1 VKPEEI
7 VSVVFGPA
15 VLIASLM
22 SVSQIPTPRAISKEP
37 VLEAHEK
44 EKRRNTSGLPRAT
57 SYFHPFVVSTDG
69 LIGKEA
75 KTLLKLST
83 LLADKWGSRTDV
95 CGYVN
100 V

>member
-22 SVSQIPTPRAISKEP
+22 SVSQIPTPRAISKDP
-37 VLEAHEK
+37 AKVLEAHEK

-57 SYFHPFVVSTDG
+57 SYFHPIVVSTDG

-75 KTLLKLST
+75 KTLLKKLST
-83 LLADKWGSRTDV
+83 LLADKWGSR
-95 CGYVN
+95 
-100 V
+100 